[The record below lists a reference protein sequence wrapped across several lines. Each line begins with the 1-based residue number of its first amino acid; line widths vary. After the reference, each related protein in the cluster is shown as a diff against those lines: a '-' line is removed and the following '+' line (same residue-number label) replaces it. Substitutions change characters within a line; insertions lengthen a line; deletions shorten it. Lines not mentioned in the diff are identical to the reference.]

1 MAWRM
6 QEGSHMKGHLRAP
19 PGALCGQTVTPQ
31 PSARSPCPCTRG
43 HPFVFSST
51 HPPRAPPL
59 PTAPVAPAKTA
70 SSSPALA
77 RCVWSR
83 PAAPPSRRGSHQ
95 SLRLSVLST
104 LSVSV
109 LWSLGPVS
117 VSWLGIAL
125 GATRRCLRCPPQPS
139 PAWHECRVC
148 LEALHARPYPCPQG
162 GELCLH

>member
-1 MAWRM
+1 
-6 QEGSHMKGHLRAP
+6 MKGHLRAP

-51 HPPRAPPL
+51 HPPRAPPP

-95 SLRLSVLST
+95 SLRLCPVHAVCLCALVAGT
-104 LSVSV
+104 RVCQLARH
-109 LWSLGPVS
+109 SLGSHTQMSPVS
-117 VSWLGIAL
+117 SSAL
-125 GATRRCLRCPPQPS
+125 PCL
-139 PAWHECRVC
+139 A
-148 LEALHARPYPCPQG
+148 
-162 GELCLH
+162 